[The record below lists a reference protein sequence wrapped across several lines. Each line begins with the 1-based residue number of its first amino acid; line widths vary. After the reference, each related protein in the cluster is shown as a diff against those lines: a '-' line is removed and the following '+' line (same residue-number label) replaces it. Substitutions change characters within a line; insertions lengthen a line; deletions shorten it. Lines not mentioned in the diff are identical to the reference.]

1 MNVVHDE
8 QARRFVASGP
18 DGEGFL
24 SYGVLEPSVLDF
36 EYIEVPSRFRG
47 TGVAG
52 RIVQAA
58 CRHVRANGIRVVPTC
73 PYIVWWF
80 TQHPEERDLLLHRD
94 TPA

>member
-8 QARRFVASGP
+8 EARRFVASGP

-24 SYGVLEPSVLDF
+24 SYGILEPGVLDF
-36 EYIEVPSRFRG
+36 EYIEVPPRFRG

-52 RIVQAA
+52 QIMQADCRQVRGSGVQ
-58 CRHVRANGIRVVPTC
+58 VVPTC

-80 TQHPEERDLLLHRD
+80 TRHPEEHDLLFNRD
-94 TPA
+94 NRA